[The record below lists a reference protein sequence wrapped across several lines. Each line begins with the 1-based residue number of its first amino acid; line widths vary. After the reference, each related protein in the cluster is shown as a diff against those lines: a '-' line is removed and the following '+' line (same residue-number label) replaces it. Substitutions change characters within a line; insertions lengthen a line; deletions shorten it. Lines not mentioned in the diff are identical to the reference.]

1 MTREDGCSRLATLV
15 LGFALLL
22 VFAMPTAAFALFRLD
37 PAAFVIA
44 CVIAACGLLLIER
57 AVRS

>member
-1 MTREDGCSRLATLV
+1 MTREDGCSRLAMLA

-22 VFAMPTAAFALFRLD
+22 VFAMPTAAFALFTRD
-37 PAAFVIA
+37 AVPFVIA
-44 CVIAACGLLLIER
+44 CVIAATGLFLIER